1 MLLIPTRRST
11 RPAEVAPFNR
21 LDRLFD
27 EVVTGFPAFTAGD
40 RLLVPATDISESD
53 SAVTLTIELPGVRS
67 QDVNVSLENDVLTIK
82 ADKQRESVEGTDRVR
97 SVERSFGTFERRFN
111 VAKGIDVDG
120 IEASQTDG
128 VLTVVLPKS
137 ERAKSRDIEVK

>member
-1 MLLIPTRRST
+1 MLLIPTRRTT
-11 RPAEVAPFNR
+11 RPALAPFNR

-27 EVVTGFPAFTAGD
+27 DGFTGFPAFTTGNRVLA
-40 RLLVPATDISESD
+40 PATDISESD
-53 SAVTLTIELPGVRS
+53 SAVTLTIELPGVLS
-67 QDVNVSLENDVLTIK
+67 QEVNVSLENDVLTIK
-82 ADKQRESVEGTDRVR
+82 AEKQRPTVESTDQVR
-97 SVERSFGTFERRFN
+97 CVERSFGKFERRFN

-137 ERAKSRDIEVK
+137 ERARSRNIEVK

>member
-1 MLLIPTRRST
+1 MLLIPTRRSG
-11 RPAEVAPFNR
+11 RPAGLAPFNR
-21 LDRLFD
+21 FDRLFD
-27 EVVTGFPAFTAGD
+27 EVLTGFPAFTTGD
-40 RLLVPATDISESD
+40 RALVAATDISESD
-53 SAVTLTIELPGVRS
+53 SAVTLMIELPGVRT
-67 QDVNVSLENDVLTIK
+67 QDVTVSLENDVLTIK
-82 ADKQRESVEGTDRVR
+82 AEKQRESVESTDRVR
-97 SVERSFGTFERRFN
+97 CAERSFGTFERRFN

>member
-1 MLLIPTRRST
+1 MLLIPTRRTT
-11 RPAEVAPFNR
+11 RPALAPFNR

-27 EVVTGFPAFTAGD
+27 EGFAGFPAFTTGD
-40 RLLVPATDISESD
+40 RVLAPATDISESD
-53 SAVTLTIELPGVRS
+53 SAVTLTIELPGVPS

-82 ADKQRESVEGTDRVR
+82 TEKQRPTVESTDQVR
-97 SVERSFGTFERRFN
+97 CVERSFGKFERRFN
-111 VAKGIDVDG
+111 VGKGIDVDG